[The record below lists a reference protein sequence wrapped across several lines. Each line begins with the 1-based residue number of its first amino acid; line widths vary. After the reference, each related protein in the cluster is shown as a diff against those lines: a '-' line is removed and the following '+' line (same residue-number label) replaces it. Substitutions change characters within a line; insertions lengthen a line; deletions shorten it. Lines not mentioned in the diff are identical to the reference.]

1 MPCSY
6 TSETRTPFKVMKALT
21 NVRKIFF
28 FIQGEKRSSEKL
40 NDLQNQWQKNQSLQI
55 AAPYKM
61 LGETK
66 NAVSRLIT
74 YEK

>member
-1 MPCSY
+1 MQLQISLQGNEGLKCKENIIS
-6 TSETRTPFKVMKALT
+6 
-21 NVRKIFF
+21 F
-28 FIQGEKRSSEKL
+28 FIQGEKQSSEKL
-40 NDLQNQWQKNQSLQI
+40 NDLQNQWQKNQRLWI

-66 NAVSRLIT
+66 YTVSRLKS